1 VVPVVVV
8 KPSGTS
14 SKGTLAR
21 YMKTPCHHY
30 TLDGPEINNRK
41 GCMSTR
47 YEYKV
52 TVEHGEYETDFDTI
66 SANEYDTTEEDD

>member
-1 VVPVVVV
+1 
-8 KPSGTS
+8 
-14 SKGTLAR
+14 
-21 YMKTPCHHY
+21 
-30 TLDGPEINNRK
+30 
-41 GCMSTR
+41 MSTR